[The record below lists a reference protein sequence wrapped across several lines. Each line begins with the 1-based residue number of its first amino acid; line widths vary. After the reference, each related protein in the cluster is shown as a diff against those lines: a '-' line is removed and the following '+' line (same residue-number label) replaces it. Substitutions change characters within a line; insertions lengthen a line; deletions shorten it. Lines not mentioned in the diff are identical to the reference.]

1 MITCQYCGANN
12 PTGASFCD
20 GCGAALTTKVAAQA
34 QATAQAQVAAAH
46 SARAQQATAQQSA
59 VHANPQ
65 FTTGR
70 LPPQT
75 MLRKQ
80 YLILK
85 TIGRGGMAA
94 VYQASDT
101 KANRVVAIKEM
112 SQDSLT
118 PEEQREAIESFES
131 EAALLQK
138 LKQANLPHVYTYFSE
153 QKRHYLVMD
162 FIDGETLEQ
171 KLVAAKGPLREGD
184 VLRWAKQ
191 LCAALAY
198 LHEQKPP
205 VIFRDLKP
213 ANVMVT
219 KKGEVKLIDFGIAR
233 HFKRGQTKDT
243 QALGTPGYAPPEQ
256 YGNSQTDERADIY
269 ALGATLYHLL
279 TNYDVGRTPFALP
292 PLRSRNSAISERT
305 ANAIEKATR
314 LDRTDRYRTIG
325 EFAQALG
332 VGAKA
337 SGYTATQQAA
347 PKQRATQGQQAQA
360 TRQRPTAGQGQRAG
374 GQALPNPVSSA
385 LDAAFRAAAAGI
397 VAGGAAAI
405 HAQINPQSAKSPGVA
420 FRDAAIAAARTA
432 TGPGTALVAQPREIQ
447 LGQLRAGQDGSASVT
462 ISRADNAPI
471 NGTLKPLS
479 PWLHL
484 DQTSF
489 TGARSLIQVTAR
501 TSEIHSA
508 GPQRGTI
515 EVAVGNQ
522 RMYLPV
528 RVDVIAAPRPQPAPA
543 VPRPQPAPPPQ
554 PVRKPLGAFG
564 GAPARAP
571 GASPQGANVNAAAA
585 AQPTVQRP
593 AVRKPFAAAAGLAQQ
608 TRSLGGLRVAL
619 SLALALLLA
628 FGLPTLLNAVA
639 LPQLAAQLP
648 SPAIGAWALLLIGVI
663 GALVGAPLAYIG
675 AAPAVGRIRTGV
687 LLAGVGAAL
696 AITYASQLRLTAAM
710 TQTLPAAAQVGALA
724 LTLPLFVAMG
734 AAIGAQPLISR
745 GIMAFARYVALRY
758 WMAQV
763 LAAIVGGWLGLTIAQ
778 TALSAAFQQASFA
791 TALVSGCGLIVGV
804 ALGVLLASPV
814 GALLRRFA
822 FG

>member
-34 QATAQAQVAAAH
+34 QAAGQAQVAAAH
-46 SARAQQATAQQSA
+46 SAHAQQATAQQSA

-65 FTTGR
+65 FSTGR

-75 MLRKQ
+75 MLRNQ

-118 PEEQREAIESFES
+118 PEEQREAIESFGS

-138 LKQANLPHVYTYFSE
+138 LKQASLPHVYTYFSE
-153 QKRHYLVMD
+153 QNRHYLVMD
-162 FIDGETLEQ
+162 YIDGETLEQ
-171 KLVAAKGPLREGD
+171 KLVAAKGPLREAD
-184 VLRWAKQ
+184 VLRWARQ

-198 LHEQKPP
+198 LHGQKPP
-205 VIFRDLKP
+205 IIFRDLKP

-292 PLRSRNSAISERT
+292 PLLSRNSAISERT
-305 ANAIEKATR
+305 ASAIEKATR
-314 LDRTDRYRTIG
+314 LDRNDRYRTIG

-347 PKQRATQGQQAQA
+347 PKQRPTQAQA
-360 TRQRPTAGQGQRAG
+360 TRQRPAAGQGQRAG
-374 GQALPNPVSSA
+374 GQASPNPVSSA
-385 LDAAFRAAAAGI
+385 LDAAFRAGAAAI
-397 VAGGAAAI
+397 VAGGAAAL
-405 HAQINPQSAKSPGVA
+405 HAQMNPQSAKTPGAA

-432 TGPGTALVAQPREIQ
+432 TGPGSALVAQPREIQ
-447 LGQLRAGQDGSASVT
+447 LGQLRAGQDGSATVT

-471 NGTLKPLS
+471 NGTVKPLS
-479 PWLHL
+479 PWLHI
-484 DQTSF
+484 DRTSF
-489 TGARSLIQVTAR
+489 NGASSLIQVTAR
-501 TSEIHSA
+501 TSEMHSA
-508 GPQRGTI
+508 GPQRGTV

-522 RMYLPV
+522 HMYIPV
-528 RVDVIAAPRPQPAPA
+528 RLDVIAAPRPQPAA
-543 VPRPQPAPPPQ
+543 PRPQPAPPP
-554 PVRKPLGAFG
+554 LGAFG
-564 GAPARAP
+564 GPLGRAP
-571 GASPQGANVNAAAA
+571 GAAPQRGNAAAA
-585 AQPTVQRP
+585 AAAARPTVQRP
-593 AVRKPFAAAAGLAQQ
+593 ALRKPFAAAAALAQQ

-628 FGLPTLLNAVA
+628 FGLPILLNAVA
-639 LPQLAAQLP
+639 LPHLAAQLP
-648 SPAIGAWALLLIGVI
+648 SPAIGAWALLLAGVV
-663 GALVGAPLAYIG
+663 GALIGAPLAYIG
-675 AAPAVGRIRTGV
+675 ASASSGRIRTSV

-696 AITYASQLRLTAAM
+696 AITYASQLRLTATM

-734 AAIGAQPLISR
+734 AAIGAQPHISR
-745 GIMAFARYVALRY
+745 GVMVFARYVAVRY
-758 WMAQV
+758 WMAQI

>member
-1 MITCQYCGANN
+1 MITCHYCGAKN

-46 SARAQQATAQQSA
+46 SARAQQATAQHSA

-65 FTTGR
+65 FGTGR
-70 LPPQT
+70 LPSQT

-80 YLILK
+80 YLILR

-101 KANRVVAIKEM
+101 KSNRVVAIKEM

-153 QKRHYLVMD
+153 QNRHYLVMD
-162 FIDGETLEQ
+162 YIDGETLEQ
-171 KLVAAKGPLREGD
+171 KLVAAKGPLREAD

-198 LHEQKPP
+198 LHAQKPP
-205 VIFRDLKP
+205 IIFRDLKP

-305 ANAIEKATR
+305 ASAIEKATR
-314 LDRTDRYRTIG
+314 LDRNDRYPTIG

-337 SGYTATQQAA
+337 TAYTAPQPAAAKPRPTQA
-347 PKQRATQGQQAQA
+347 QQAQ
-360 TRQRPTAGQGQRAG
+360 PS
-374 GQALPNPVSSA
+374 PVNTA
-385 LDAAFRAAAAGI
+385 LDKAFRAASAAI
-397 VAGGAAAI
+397 VAGGAAAL
-405 HAQINPQSAKSPGVA
+405 HAQMNPQSAKSPGAA

-432 TGPGTALVAQPREIQ
+432 TGPGSALVTQPREIQ

-471 NGTLKPLS
+471 NGTLNPLS

-484 DQTSF
+484 DKTSF
-489 TGARSLIQVTAR
+489 SGASSLIQVTAR

-522 RMYLPV
+522 RMYIPV
-528 RVDVIAAPRPQPAPA
+528 RVDVIAAPQPRPAAPKPAA
-543 VPRPQPAPPPQ
+543 PRPQPAPPP
-554 PVRKPLGAFG
+554 LGAFG
-564 GAPARAP
+564 GPLGRAPAA
-571 GASPQGANVNAAAA
+571 APQGGNAAAAAA

-593 AVRKPFAAAAGLAQQ
+593 AVRNPFAGAAGGLAQQ

-628 FGLPTLLNAVA
+628 FGLPILLAAVA
-639 LPQLAAQLP
+639 LPHLAAQLP

-663 GALVGAPLAYIG
+663 GALVGAPLAYVG
-675 AAPAVGRIRTGV
+675 SSAGGRIRTSV
-687 LLAGVGAAL
+687 LLGGAGAAL
-696 AITYASQLRLTAAM
+696 AIAYASQLGLTATM
-710 TQTLPAAAQVGALA
+710 TQTLPAAEQVGSLA
-724 LTLPLFVAMG
+724 LTLPLFVAVG

-745 GIMAFARYVALRY
+745 GIMAVARYVAVRY
-758 WMAQV
+758 WMAQI

-778 TALSAAFQQASFA
+778 TALSAAFQQPSFA

-814 GALLRRFA
+814 GALVRRFA

>member
-46 SARAQQATAQQSA
+46 SARAQQATAQHSA

-65 FTTGR
+65 FGTGR

-80 YLILK
+80 YLILR

-101 KANRVVAIKEM
+101 KSNRVVAIKEM
-112 SQDSLT
+112 SQDNLT

-153 QKRHYLVMD
+153 QNRHYLVMD
-162 FIDGETLEQ
+162 YIDGETLEQ
-171 KLVAAKGPLREGD
+171 KLVTAKGPLREAD
-184 VLRWAKQ
+184 VLRWARQ

-198 LHEQKPP
+198 LHAQKPP
-205 VIFRDLKP
+205 IIFRDLKP

-269 ALGATLYHLL
+269 ALGATLFHLL

-305 ANAIEKATR
+305 ASAIEKATR
-314 LDRTDRYRTIG
+314 LDRADRYRTIG

-337 SGYTATQQAA
+337 TAYTAPQPAAARPRPTQA
-347 PKQRATQGQQAQA
+347 QQAQA
-360 TRQRPTAGQGQRAG
+360 TRQRPTAAQAPGAQAQRS
-374 GQALPNPVSSA
+374 PVNSA
-385 LDAAFRAAAAGI
+385 LDAAWRAAAAGI
-397 VAGGAAAI
+397 VAGGAAAL
-405 HAQINPQSAKSPGVA
+405 HAQMNPQSAKSPGAA

-432 TGPGTALVAQPREIQ
+432 TGPGSALVTQPREIQ

-484 DQTSF
+484 DRTSF
-489 TGARSLIQVTAR
+489 SGASSLIQVTAR
-501 TSEIHSA
+501 TSEMHSA

-522 RMYLPV
+522 RMYIPV
-528 RVDVIAAPRPQPAPA
+528 RVDVIAAPQPRPAAPRPAA
-543 VPRPQPAPPPQ
+543 PRPQPASP
-554 PVRKPLGAFG
+554 PLGAFG
-564 GAPARAP
+564 GPLGRAPAA
-571 GASPQGANVNAAAA
+571 APQGGNAAAAAA

-593 AVRKPFAAAAGLAQQ
+593 AVRNPFAGAAGGLAQQ

-628 FGLPTLLNAVA
+628 FGLPILLAAVA

-663 GALVGAPLAYIG
+663 GALVGAPLAYVG
-675 AAPAVGRIRTGV
+675 STAGGRIRTSV
-687 LLAGVGAAL
+687 LLGGAGAAL
-696 AITYASQLRLTAAM
+696 AVAYASQLGLTATM
-710 TQTLPAAAQVGALA
+710 TQTLPAAAQVGSLA
-724 LTLPLFVAMG
+724 LTLPLFVAVG

-745 GIMAFARYVALRY
+745 GIMAVARYVAVRY
-758 WMAQV
+758 WMAQI

-778 TALSAAFQQASFA
+778 TALSAAFQQPSFA

-814 GALLRRFA
+814 GALVRRFA

>member
-1 MITCQYCGANN
+1 
-12 PTGASFCD
+12 
-20 GCGAALTTKVAAQA
+20 
-34 QATAQAQVAAAH
+34 
-46 SARAQQATAQQSA
+46 
-59 VHANPQ
+59 
-65 FTTGR
+65 
-70 LPPQT
+70 
-75 MLRKQ
+75 
-80 YLILK
+80 
-85 TIGRGGMAA
+85 
-94 VYQASDT
+94 
-101 KANRVVAIKEM
+101 
-112 SQDSLT
+112 
-118 PEEQREAIESFES
+118 
-131 EAALLQK
+131 
-138 LKQANLPHVYTYFSE
+138 
-153 QKRHYLVMD
+153 
-162 FIDGETLEQ
+162 
-171 KLVAAKGPLREGD
+171 
-184 VLRWAKQ
+184 
-191 LCAALAY
+191 
-198 LHEQKPP
+198 
-205 VIFRDLKP
+205 
-213 ANVMVT
+213 
-219 KKGEVKLIDFGIAR
+219 
-233 HFKRGQTKDT
+233 
-243 QALGTPGYAPPEQ
+243 
-256 YGNSQTDERADIY
+256 
-269 ALGATLYHLL
+269 
-279 TNYDVGRTPFALP
+279 
-292 PLRSRNSAISERT
+292 
-305 ANAIEKATR
+305 
-314 LDRTDRYRTIG
+314 
-325 EFAQALG
+325 
-332 VGAKA
+332 
-337 SGYTATQQAA
+337 
-347 PKQRATQGQQAQA
+347 
-360 TRQRPTAGQGQRAG
+360 
-374 GQALPNPVSSA
+374 LPNPVSSA

-508 GPQRGTI
+508 GPQRGAI

-543 VPRPQPAPPPQ
+543 VPRPQPAPPP
-554 PVRKPLGAFG
+554 LGAFG
-564 GAPARAP
+564 ARPGRAP

-628 FGLPTLLNAVA
+628 FGLPILLNAVA

-663 GALVGAPLAYIG
+663 GALVGAPLAYSG
-675 AAPAVGRIRTGV
+675 ASPAVGRIRTSV

-696 AITYASQLRLTAAM
+696 AITYASQLRLTATM
-710 TQTLPAAAQVGALA
+710 SQTLPAAAQVGALA

-814 GALLRRFA
+814 GALLHRFA